1 MILPG
6 GRKHTVALLCLACLV
21 ILAALKAPGEYAY
34 ALAGMALGFYG
45 AHGAADW
52 ANAKNGKV
60 TP

>member
-6 GRKHTVALLCLACLV
+6 GRKHTVALCSLLALLV
-21 ILAALKAPGEYAY
+21 LALLKAPGEYAY
-34 ALAGMALGFYG
+34 ALAGMALGFFG

-52 ANAKNGKV
+52 AKGKG